1 MLASEL
7 CNIKAHA
14 GPNYKQVILERFLGT
29 ARRCLLPT
37 ATRRANG
44 AGQLLRYCA
53 LALGLSL
60 HLTAHAQAPT
70 GAGSV
75 SGDTVR
81 LTLPE
86 AEQRFVL
93 NNLQLLA
100 QRYNITAQQALA
112 VQARLID
119 NPTIT
124 LDQNALQQAIH
135 KPSAVGDNPDLAR
148 TQVAVQVQQLFSLA
162 GRRKAAGRVGQ
173 QAAVVEQFNLEDL
186 VRNLRFQL
194 RTTFY
199 DIYYRQQT
207 LRVYNTE
214 IPQLRRTVDLYQS
227 QFEKGNIALKEVI
240 RLKAFLFT
248 LETERVGLVT
258 DQANAQA
265 DLHIL
270 MRDSANTVYRPVAN
284 ATRIRDLSLTPYPEQ
299 QLIDTALVRR
309 ADLLSRRA
317 EVQRQELNLR
327 LQRAVAAPDLAVGYS
342 YDRLGSYFDNYNS
355 VTLGIAVPIFNRN
368 QGNIAAAKAQISNAQ
383 AQADQQL
390 LTVRRDVH
398 EAYQIAQR
406 QDDLYQHTS
415 RDTTPFSRLIDN
427 IEQGYTKRL
436 ISIVEYLDF
445 YEAYKNNV
453 LQLNTLRAN
462 RMRAFESINLA
473 VGRTVFRAE

>member
-1 MLASEL
+1 MLAL
-7 CNIKAHA
+7 
-14 GPNYKQVILERFLGT
+14 PNRLVKFKNKKVILTRFLSFLRQGSLGDT
-29 ARRCLLPT
+29 QIAEPQVSKPVSRLL
-37 ATRRANG
+37 G
-44 AGQLLRYCA
+44 VV
-53 LALGLSL
+53 LAGLSL
-60 HLTAHAQAPT
+60 VVAPAVHAQTQSTA
-70 GAGSV
+70 V
-75 SGDTVR
+75 DTVR
-81 LTLPE
+81 LTLPD
-86 AEQRFVL
+86 AEVRFVQ
-93 NNLQLLA
+93 NNLLLLA

-119 NPTIT
+119 NPTI
-124 LDQNALQQAIH
+124 LVDQNVLQQAIH
-135 KPSAVGDNPDLAR
+135 RQGTVGDNPDLSR
-148 TQVAVQVQQLFSLA
+148 NQVAVQVQQLFSLA
-162 GRRKAAGRVGQ
+162 GRRRAAGRVGQ

-199 DIYYRQQT
+199 DIHYRQQT
-207 LRVYNTE
+207 LRVYDAE
-214 IPQLRRTVDLYQS
+214 IPQLRHTVDLYQS
-227 QFEKGNIALKEVI
+227 QYEKGNIALKEVI

-258 DQANAQA
+258 DQANSQA

-270 MRDSANTVYRPVAN
+270 LRDSTNAVYRPITN
-284 ATRIRDLSLTPYPEQ
+284 PDRIRSLSLAPYPEQ

-317 EVQRQELNLR
+317 EVQRQELNLH
-327 LQRAVAAPDLAVGYS
+327 LQKAIATPDLAVGYS
-342 YDRLGSYFDNYNS
+342 YDRLGSYFNNYNS
-355 VTLGIAVPIFNRN
+355 LTLGIAVPIFNRN
-368 QGNIAAAKAQISNAQ
+368 QGNIQAAKSQISQAQ
-383 AQADQQL
+383 AQAEQQQ

-436 ISIVEYLDF
+436 ISVVEYLDF

>member
-1 MLASEL
+1 MILQRFFNAASR
-7 CNIKAHA
+7 H
-14 GPNYKQVILERFLGT
+14 
-29 ARRCLLPT
+29 LLPSPKPGL
-37 ATRRANG
+37 RGSQGR
-44 AGQLLRYCA
+44 LLRYWA
-53 LALGLSL
+53 LAGLSL
-60 HLTAHAQAPT
+60 GLAPAAHAQAPT
-70 GAGSV
+70 AGALAT
-75 SGDTVR
+75 DTVR
-81 LTLPE
+81 LALPD
-86 AEQRFVL
+86 AEVRFVQ
-93 NNLQLLA
+93 NNLQVLA

-135 KPSAVGDNPDLAR
+135 RQGAVGDNPDLR
-148 TQVAVQVQQLFSLA
+148 RNQVAVQAQQLFALA

-207 LRVYNTE
+207 LRVYDTE

-227 QFEKGNIALKEVI
+227 QFDKGNIALKEVI

-258 DQANAQA
+258 DQANSQA

-270 MRDSANTVYRPVAN
+270 LRDSTNSTFRPI
-284 ATRIRDLSLTPYPEQ
+284 TDPDRIRSLSLTAFPEQ
-299 QLIDTALVRR
+299 QLLDTALVRR

-327 LQRAVAAPDLAVGYS
+327 LQRAVATPDLAVGYS

-355 VTLGIAVPIFNRN
+355 VTLGVAVPIFNRN
-368 QGNIAAAKAQISNAQ
+368 QGNIQAAKAQINSAQ
-383 AQADQQL
+383 ALAAQQQ

-398 EAYQIAQR
+398 EAYQSGPA
-406 QDDLYQHTS
+406 
-415 RDTTPFSRLIDN
+415 P
-427 IEQGYTKRL
+427 G
-436 ISIVEYLDF
+436 
-445 YEAYKNNV
+445 
-453 LQLNTLRAN
+453 
-462 RMRAFESINLA
+462 
-473 VGRTVFRAE
+473 